1 MSASYEQSGIK
12 NVHKPKPSDMC
23 DAIRQAVKTMENY
36 LADSEIKDMIVCDKC
51 TLTTEY
57 RPQLTADLE
66 RLYDSLDNHDKGVL
80 QDRLDDMWIMY
91 CTARYTDK
99 EAIAREGMQ
108 CTVDSNEGYKMALY
122 FLVQKTP
129 TEPKAVVK
137 FQNMDLVYRYHK
149 EILPQTALP
158 MTATMYKRVAE
169 LNDHYFMFRRI
180 SFKEYRKSYASL
192 TLKEYKLVFD
202 FEKE

>member
-1 MSASYEQSGIK
+1 
-12 NVHKPKPSDMC
+12 
-23 DAIRQAVKTMENY
+23 
-36 LADSEIKDMIVCDKC
+36 MICG
-51 TLTTEY
+51 
-57 RPQLTADLE
+57 
-66 RLYDSLDNHDKGVL
+66 LYIVSHATPTKG
-80 QDRLDDMWIMY
+80 R
-91 CTARYTDK
+91 A
-99 EAIAREGMQ
+99 
-108 CTVDSNEGYKMALY
+108 VDSNEGYKMALY

-129 TEPKAVVK
+129 TEPKVVMK
-137 FQNMDLVYRYHK
+137 FQTMDLVYRYHK

-192 TLKEYKLVFD
+192 TLKEYKFVFD

>member
-1 MSASYEQSGIK
+1 
-12 NVHKPKPSDMC
+12 
-23 DAIRQAVKTMENY
+23 
-36 LADSEIKDMIVCDKC
+36 
-51 TLTTEY
+51 
-57 RPQLTADLE
+57 
-66 RLYDSLDNHDKGVL
+66 
-80 QDRLDDMWIMY
+80 
-91 CTARYTDK
+91 
-99 EAIAREGMQ
+99 
-108 CTVDSNEGYKMALY
+108 MALY

-169 LNDHYFMFRRI
+169 LDAHYFIFRRI
-180 SFKEYRKSYASL
+180 SFKEYRKTYASL
-192 TLKEYKLVFD
+192 TLKEHKFVFD